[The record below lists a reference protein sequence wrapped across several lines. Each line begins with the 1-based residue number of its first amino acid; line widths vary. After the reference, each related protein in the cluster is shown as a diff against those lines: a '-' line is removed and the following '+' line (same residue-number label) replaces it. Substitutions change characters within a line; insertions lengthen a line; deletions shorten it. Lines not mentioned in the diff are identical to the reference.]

1 MKYQCI
7 YTGTGK
13 CEVVVTETGAVH
25 KLDFGAMMGGTYI
38 LEAILEAAYAA
49 GKYDGFRECRL
60 MGASDET
67 RAEVAE

>member
-7 YTGTGK
+7 YTGPGK

-25 KLDFGAMMGGTYI
+25 KLDFGAMTGGTYI

-49 GKYDGFRECRL
+49 GKSDGFSQCRAL
-60 MGASDET
+60 GET
-67 RAEVAE
+67 RPEVLA